1 MVKMIKMRVYM
12 YFIKSESKKF
22 KIKAFA
28 IGNYRLIKST
38 EEACQVKNEIRL
50 LLLIRKQKKK
60 PQNKRLINNVY
71 KVCEISIE
79 TCFVW

>member
-1 MVKMIKMRVYM
+1 M

-50 LLLIRKQKKK
+50 LLLIRKQKKNPK
-60 PQNKRLINNVY
+60 TSDLLITFI
-71 KVCEISIE
+71 K
-79 TCFVW
+79 FVKLASRHVLYGSE

>member
-1 MVKMIKMRVYM
+1 M

-50 LLLIRKQKKK
+50 LLLIRKQKKN

>member
-1 MVKMIKMRVYM
+1 M

-60 PQNKRLINNVY
+60 TPKQATY
-71 KVCEISIE
+71 
-79 TCFVW
+79 